1 MLDGLTLIWMV
12 YWIQMHVERMERLL
26 MNEWSKNISDDLQY
40 DIALLHHEKNLISPE
55 IAMTTHFHKR
65 QGVRVI

>member
-1 MLDGLTLIWMV
+1 
-12 YWIQMHVERMERLL
+12 
-26 MNEWSKNISDDLQY
+26 MNEWSKNISDDSQY
-40 DIALLHHEKNLISPE
+40 DIALLHHEKNISPE